1 MADYRSEI
9 EDLDT
14 QLDHL
19 ESSIASTAKISAV
32 FQSELTSMGS
42 VISQTGTQASGLSKN
57 LSSGLKGA
65 FGDLV
70 FEGAKLSDVLR
81 NVARSMIETTFNNA
95 ITPVADA
102 FSSAALGG
110 LTNLLS
116 GLSLFEKGSAFSQG
130 RVMPFAKGGVV
141 SSPTSF
147 PMRGGTGLMG
157 EAGPEAI
164 MPLSRGADGSL
175 GVRTNGGGGVTVNMT
190 VSSPDVAGFK
200 RSQTQIAA
208 SLGRAVQRG
217 QRNF

>member
-1 MADYRSEI
+1 MADYASEI
-9 EDLDT
+9 DDLDT

-19 ESSIASTAKISAV
+19 ESSIASTTKMSAA
-32 FQSELTSMGS
+32 FQSEMTQMGS
-42 VISQTGTQASGLSKN
+42 VIAATGGQASGLSKN
-57 LSSGLKGA
+57 LSSGLKTA

-81 NVARSMIETTFNNA
+81 NVARSMLETTFNNA
-95 ITPVADA
+95 MSPVADA
-102 FSSAALGG
+102 LSSVALGG
-110 LTNLLS
+110 LTKVFS
-116 GLSLFEKGSAFSQG
+116 GLSMFEAGGAFSQG

-141 SSPTSF
+141 SSPTTF
-147 PMRGGTGLMG
+147 AMRGGTGLMG

-175 GVRTNGGGGVTVNMT
+175 GVRTNGGGGVTVNMSI
-190 VSSPDVAGFK
+190 SSPDVDGFK